1 MTLETIN
8 NLSVSELLAQHLI
21 MNIKPQATFAI
32 IGKGF
37 IFPKHKEAI
46 EQNGGKILD
55 IIDGQDW
62 WGNMIEKTKAEWI
75 VILTPNHTHK
85 QIIDVA
91 LKNGKKVI
99 CEKPLTLSVKDTKE
113 LIGKPVYT
121 IHQLRYLPIL
131 VDGDSP
137 ARRPNDIKF
146 NISVHRGE
154 NYFNSWK
161 GSEYASGGLLFNLG
175 IHYFDLVIHYFG
187 EPTEW
192 KLTKYANERAEGY
205 FSKENYRCD
214 FILDLLAPEDKQER
228 SFTINNMSY
237 DLNTKENLH
246 IRVYQDI
253 LAGNGL
259 KPEEALKSIKLIE
272 QLRK

>member
-1 MTLETIN
+1 MPT
-8 NLSVSELLAQHLI
+8 
-21 MNIKPQATFAI
+21 PTFSI
-32 IGKGF
+32 VGKGF

-46 EQNGGKILD
+46 ESIGGKICD
-55 IIDGQDW
+55 VIDGDGR
-62 WGNMIEKTKAEWI
+62 WGNMIEKTEAEWI

-99 CEKPLTLSVKDTKE
+99 CEKPLTLSVKDTEE

-121 IHQLRYLPIL
+121 IHQLRYLLMMIS
-131 VDGDSP
+131 DDSP
-137 ARRPNDIKF
+137 YFSHNNIKF

-154 NYFNSWK
+154 DYFNSWK
-161 GSEYASGGLLFNLG
+161 GSDYSSGGLLFNLG
-175 IHYFDLVIHYFG
+175 IHYFDLVIHHFG
-187 EPTEW
+187 EPTEA

-205 FSKENYRCD
+205 FIRENYKCD

-246 IRVYQDI
+246 IKVYQDI
-253 LAGNGL
+253 LAGRGL
-259 KPEEALKSIKLIE
+259 KPEEALKSIRLIE
-272 QLRK
+272 NLKKCI